1 MRGDRDGELPVG
13 GGAPGL
19 ARPAAAGR
27 DLLGSLRAELR
38 RLHYGH
44 RPRDVAFQVG
54 LLCLDL
60 AAIAY
65 FLATTFVH
73 AAPWIGQVDMVLGAL
88 LVADF
93 VSRLLSYRRPVRY
106 LESFTAL
113 TDILVIVSLFTSF
126 LVDNLVFL
134 RTLRLLRAY
143 HALRQLGRL
152 VPAVRR
158 NEEVIAAILNVVV
171 FVIMV
176 SSVVYVTQKPI
187 NPKIANFVDAL
198 YFTVTTLTTT
208 GYGDIALEGVTGKL
222 IAVGIMISGI
232 SLFLGLVQAVFRPNK
247 VRFSCPECG
256 LSRHDADA
264 VHCKACGHILSIP
277 DEGL

>member
-1 MRGDRDGELPVG
+1 MPDGGGVG
-13 GGAPGL
+13 GPPAPASTHGL
-19 ARPAAAGR
+19 APPPGR
-27 DLLGSLRAELR
+27 EWLARLRLGLRH
-38 RLHYGH
+38 LHYGH
-44 RPRDVAFQVG
+44 RPRDIAFQAA

-60 AAIAY
+60 ASISY
-65 FLATTFVH
+65 FLATTFVQG
-73 AAPWIGQVDMVLGAL
+73 APWVGQVDMALGVLL
-88 LVADF
+88 IADF
-93 VSRLLSYRRPVRY
+93 ASRALSYRRPVRY

-126 LVDNLVFL
+126 LVENLVFL

-143 HALRQLGRL
+143 HTLRQLGRL

-158 NEEVIAAILNVVV
+158 NQEVIAASLNVAV

-176 SSVVYVTQKPI
+176 SSVVYITQKPI

-208 GYGDIALEGVTGKL
+208 GYGDIALEGVWGRL

-232 SLFLGLVQAVFRPNK
+232 SLFLGLVQAVFRPHK
-247 VRFSCPECG
+247 IRFSCPDCG
-256 LSRHDADA
+256 LGRHDADA
-264 VHCKACGHILSIP
+264 VHCKACGRLLNIP
-277 DEGL
+277 DEGG